1 MRCGFVVFLFLVS
14 AQHAHSSMESVM
26 TWLSGESKRKKNHP
40 LRTSFLEDDVNRV
53 RIDSIDDSVFISEN
67 DPRNVKNLDDSSS
80 EGEASHA
87 VIDENP
93 QSYRYVYVLTGLT
106 FLFVFLAA
114 AGVGGYL
121 MFHH

>member
-1 MRCGFVVFLFLVS
+1 MVALVFLVS
-14 AQHAHSSMESVM
+14 TQHSHSSMESVM
-26 TWLSGESKRKKNHP
+26 TWLSGESKIKKNHP

-67 DPRNVKNLDDSSS
+67 DPRNVKNLDESSS
-80 EGEASHA
+80 EGEASNA

-106 FLFVFLAA
+106 FLFIFLAA